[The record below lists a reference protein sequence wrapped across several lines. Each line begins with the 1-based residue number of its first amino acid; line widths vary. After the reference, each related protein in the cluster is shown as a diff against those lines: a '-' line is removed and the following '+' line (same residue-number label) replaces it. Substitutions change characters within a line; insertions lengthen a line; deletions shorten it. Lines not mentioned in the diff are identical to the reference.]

1 MPLLASTSS
10 RGLAAPK
17 IELLLVVV
25 VVVVVVVDPRGLSYN
40 IYRIIRI
47 IMSIVTRYAGANSS
61 LEYMIIFRT
70 ANFLRRG
77 GPLSV
82 AAAAAAG
89 GAVSAGV

>member
-1 MPLLASTSS
+1 
-10 RGLAAPK
+10 
-17 IELLLVVV
+17 
-25 VVVVVVVDPRGLSYN
+25 
-40 IYRIIRI
+40 
-47 IMSIVTRYAGANSS
+47 MSIVTRYAGAKSHSS

-82 AAAAAAG
+82 AAAAAADG